1 MVCWLNYVK
10 TEVNNNNKIMKT
22 ILFTLLISITN
33 LMMAQDNI
41 YGFSFK
47 DIDGNSVSFEK
58 FKGKKI
64 LIVNTASE
72 CGFTPQYKELQSL
85 HEKYGN
91 KVVVIGFPANN
102 FGEQEPGENKDIAKF
117 CQKNYGV
124 TFLMASKVSVK
135 GSDINEIFAWLI
147 KQKNDSF
154 TGDIKWNFEKI
165 LINEQG
171 QVMARFRSQTKPD
184 AEKIIRL
191 L

>member
-1 MVCWLNYVK
+1 
-10 TEVNNNNKIMKT
+10 MKT
-22 ILFTLLISITN
+22 ILLG
-33 LMMAQDNI
+33 LMMVACGLTMAQNNI
-41 YGFSFK
+41 YGFSFN

-72 CGFTPQYKELQSL
+72 CGFTSQYKELQLL
-85 HEKYGN
+85 HEKHGD

-102 FGEQEPGENKDIAKF
+102 FGKQEPGTEKEIASF

-124 TFLMASKVSVK
+124 TFLMASKLSVK
-135 GSDINEIFAWLI
+135 GDDINEIFAWLI

-154 TGDIKWNFEKI
+154 DGDIKWNFEKI

-184 AEKIIRL
+184 SEKIIKL

>member
-1 MVCWLNYVK
+1 
-10 TEVNNNNKIMKT
+10 MKT
-22 ILFTLLISITN
+22 ILAVLF
-33 LMMAQDNI
+33 MAIGSLTIAQKDI
-41 YGFSFK
+41 YSFSFN
-47 DIDGNSVSFEK
+47 DIDGNLVSFEK

-72 CGFTPQYKELQSL
+72 CGFTPQYKELQTL
-85 HEKYGN
+85 HEKHGD

-102 FGEQEPGENKDIAKF
+102 FGKQEPGTEKEIATF

-135 GSDINEIFAWLI
+135 GDDINEIFAWLI
-147 KQKNDSF
+147 KQKNKSF

-165 LINEQG
+165 LIDEQG
-171 QVMARFRSQTKPD
+171 QVLARFRSQTKPD
-184 AEKIIRL
+184 SKKIIEL